1 MSADSQRKCEPT
13 IFAVLTELGHMLH
26 MFLDLFLQGLL
37 SDAPAMEGLDQ
48 TVQVLHVRH
57 TPPAMQHFWKHT
69 QIGEVTVLFNSS
81 NILFVRLTIA
91 TAYSVAVWAIDMFS
105 PAYLICAYWQR
116 AVLTLW
122 DGPRIRVV
130 LGFGPLYGSI

>member
-1 MSADSQRKCEPT
+1 MSADSQRECEPT

-69 QIGEVTVLFNSS
+69 QIGEVTVLFNFS
-81 NILFVRLTIA
+81 NICLF
-91 TAYSVAVWAIDMFS
+91 D
-105 PAYLICAYWQR
+105 
-116 AVLTLW
+116 
-122 DGPRIRVV
+122 
-130 LGFGPLYGSI
+130 